1 MRSIPWR
8 PFAAGSLPRR
18 AAEVSSAVSLTF
30 LYTSGQVRRLSPLER
45 AYLSVPVSSTTSVVR
60 KASLFYFVFVMFSYT
75 TGGPFGLEAMVT
87 TSGPGMTLL
96 YLLLI
101 PLFLSVPVSLVTAE
115 LTTAMPVEGG
125 FYRWTRAAF
134 GDFVGFLAGWWNWS
148 ASFLLGGSYAV
159 LFADYLGYYFPG
171 IVGWKHWL
179 VAFGLIVFI
188 AWVNIRGIQT
198 VGKAATVFEIFMFI
212 PVIAL
217 IAIGLARWHHNPF
230 VPMVPPNQPFS
241 KVFGV
246 GLALG
251 IWLYSGYE
259 QVSSVAEDV
268 ENPQRSYPRALAL
281 VIPLSIATYF
291 LPPFAALAALGNW
304 AQWKDGYFSTAAL
317 LIGGPWLGHLMTIA
331 AMVGN
336 VALLNSTMLT
346 ATPMPFTLAEDGY
359 LPPFLTR
366 RHPRYGTPWIAI
378 LISAAIYASLA
389 LHSLGELISVYAF
402 LRGATTVL
410 TVLSAWGLRRRL
422 PGLPRA
428 FRIPGGN
435 LGLIYVIAAPLV
447 MTCVAL
453 HYSEPFSARWGPVAL
468 ATGLVVYFVV
478 KWFAWRAAKSGAGY
492 ARFVFQEQGRR
503 QADES

>member
-1 MRSIPWR
+1 VNATR
-8 PFAAGSLPRR
+8 
-18 AAEVSSAVSLTF
+18 
-30 LYTSGQVRRLSPLER
+30 
-45 AYLSVPVSSTTSVVR
+45 SSTTSTIR
-60 KASLFYFVFVMFSYT
+60 KASFFYFVFVMFSYT

-96 YLLLI
+96 YLLVI
-101 PLFLSVPVSLVTAE
+101 PFFLSVPVSFVTAE

-134 GDFVGFLAGWWNWS
+134 GDFWGFLAGWWNWS

-159 LFADYLGYYFPG
+159 LFADYLTFYFPG
-171 IVGWKHWL
+171 ITGWKHWL
-179 VAFGLIVFI
+179 VSFALIVVI
-188 AWVNIRGIQT
+188 TWINVRGIQT
-198 VGKAATVFEIFMFI
+198 VGKAATAFEIFMFI
-212 PVIAL
+212 PVIAMVVL
-217 IAIGLARWHHNPF
+217 GFMKWHHNPF

-259 QVSSVAEDV
+259 QVSSVAGDV
-268 ENPQRSYPRALAL
+268 ENPQRAYPRALAL

-304 AQWKDGYFSTAAL
+304 QQWNDGYFSTAAL
-317 LIGGPWLGHLMTIA
+317 LIGGSWLGNLMTIG

-389 LHSLGELISVYAF
+389 LHSLGELISIYAW

-410 TVLSAWGLRRRL
+410 TVLSAWKLRRKQ
-422 PGLPRA
+422 PDLPRA

-435 LGLIYVIAAPLV
+435 LGLFCVIVMPLV

-453 HYSEPFSARWGPVAL
+453 RYSAPIAMRWGPCAL
-468 ATGLVVYFVV
+468 AAGPVVYFVV
-478 KWFAWRAAKSGAGY
+478 KWFAKRAT
-492 ARFVFQEQGRR
+492 R
-503 QADES
+503 ESV

>member
-1 MRSIPWR
+1 VNAP
-8 PFAAGSLPRR
+8 G
-18 AAEVSSAVSLTF
+18 
-30 LYTSGQVRRLSPLER
+30 
-45 AYLSVPVSSTTSVVR
+45 SSTTSTIR

-75 TGGPFGLEAMVT
+75 TGGPFGLELMVT

-101 PLFLSVPVSLVTAE
+101 PLFLCIPVSLVTAE

-125 FYRWTRAAF
+125 FYRWSRAAF
-134 GDFVGFLAGWWNWS
+134 GDFVGFLAGWWNWC

-159 LFADYLGYYFPG
+159 LFTDYLTFYFPG
-171 IVGWKHWL
+171 ITGWKHWL
-179 VAFGLIVFI
+179 VSFALIAFVTWI
-188 AWVNIRGIQT
+188 NILGIQM
-198 VGKAATVFEIFMFI
+198 VGKTATVLELFMFI
-212 PVIAL
+212 PVIAMVVL
-217 IAIGLARWHHNPF
+217 GLAKWHHNPF
-230 VPMVPPNQPFS
+230 VPLVPPNQPFF

-246 GLALG
+246 GLALA

-259 QVSSVAEDV
+259 QLSSVAGDV
-268 ENPQRSYPRALAL
+268 QNPQRTYPRALAL

-304 AQWKDGYFSTAAL
+304 QQWNDGYFSTAAQ
-317 LIGGPWLGHLMTIA
+317 LIGGPWLGNLMTIA

-346 ATPMPFTLAEDGY
+346 AIPMPFTLAEDGY
-359 LPPFLTR
+359 LPQFLTR

-389 LHSLGELISVYAF
+389 LHSLGELISIYAW

-410 TVLSAWGLRRRL
+410 TVLSAWGLRRKR
-422 PGLPRA
+422 PDLPRA
-428 FRIPGGN
+428 FRVPGGN
-435 LGLIYVIAAPLV
+435 LGLLYVIAMPLV

-453 HYSEPFSARWGPVAL
+453 HYSASIAKRWGPWAL
-468 ATGLVVYFVV
+468 AGGPIVYFVV
-478 KWFAWRAAKSGAGY
+478 KWLGKRA
-492 ARFVFQEQGRR
+492 R
-503 QADES
+503 QKTPE